1 MIKVKY
7 STLCYKTKEGQVI
20 DSQSLVTHTAANHGN
35 HGSQSGKKIRLCLVH
50 EKVWVLDTVVFSLLF
65 GN

>member
-35 HGSQSGKKIRLCLVH
+35 HGSQSGRKSGCV
-50 EKVWVLDTVVFSLLF
+50 
-65 GN
+65 